1 MPGHRETQ
9 ATRREQILEA
19 AYEVA
24 LRRGIDGLT
33 VRAVAARARLSH
45 SLVLFHF
52 KRKDQLGL
60 ALLDRVLAGTLSLG
74 LPDEIRTIRTARER
88 LQALVRQE
96 VQRLSVEPRR
106 LRLLLEFWT
115 RGGHN
120 AVIRQKIGAGLDG
133 YRTAFQDLVS
143 DTSDGKASSRGSSAG
158 LAAVAVSLIIGYPV
172 QAMIDPER
180 VPAGEYLAAVQGA
193 LQHLGLAACAVPHG
207 LDDRYPMV
215 PVRETAAGQIRWACT
230 NPWHPHDPGPCPS
243 CGHSGRPSSI
253 GSGPAA
259 EARCRKCR
267 QPWLPAQR
275 SDRTSPAASPT
286 NSTDSAPPS

>member
-1 MPGHRETQ
+1 MPGQRETQ

-52 KRKDQLGL
+52 KRKDELGL
-60 ALLDRVLAGTLSLG
+60 ALLDRVLAGTLAIAV
-74 LPDEIRTIRTARER
+74 PDEIRHIRKPRER

-96 VQRLSVEPRR
+96 LQRVALEPRR

-120 AVIRQKIGAGLDG
+120 AVILQKIGTGLER
-133 YRTAFQDLVS
+133 YRTTFQDVIAEMPH
-143 DTSDGKASSRGSSAG
+143 GKAGNRASPAG

-172 QAMIDPER
+172 QAMIDPE
-180 VPAGEYLAAVQGA
+180 GLGTEEYLESIGSP
-193 LQHLGLAACAVPHG
+193 LGPSGLAA
-207 LDDRYPMV
+207 
-215 PVRETAAGQIRWACT
+215 
-230 NPWHPHDPGPCPS
+230 
-243 CGHSGRPSSI
+243 
-253 GSGPAA
+253 
-259 EARCRKCR
+259 
-267 QPWLPAQR
+267 
-275 SDRTSPAASPT
+275 
-286 NSTDSAPPS
+286 

>member
-1 MPGHRETQ
+1 MPGQRENQ
-9 ATRREQILEA
+9 ATRQEQILEA

-60 ALLDRVLAGTLSLG
+60 ALLDRVLAGTLSLT
-74 LPDEIRTIRTARER
+74 LPNEIRTIRNPRER
-88 LQALVRQE
+88 LQALVSQE
-96 VQRLSVEPRR
+96 LQRMSEEPRR

-120 AVIRQKIGAGLDG
+120 AVIRQKIGAGLSE
-133 YRTAFQDLVS
+133 YRTAFQDVLS
-143 DTSDGKASSRGSSAG
+143 EMSNGKTGGRSSSAG

-180 VPAGEYLAAVQGA
+180 LGEGEYLASVQGVLA
-193 LQHLGLAACAVPHG
+193 HLGLAA
-207 LDDRYPMV
+207 
-215 PVRETAAGQIRWACT
+215 
-230 NPWHPHDPGPCPS
+230 
-243 CGHSGRPSSI
+243 
-253 GSGPAA
+253 
-259 EARCRKCR
+259 
-267 QPWLPAQR
+267 
-275 SDRTSPAASPT
+275 
-286 NSTDSAPPS
+286 